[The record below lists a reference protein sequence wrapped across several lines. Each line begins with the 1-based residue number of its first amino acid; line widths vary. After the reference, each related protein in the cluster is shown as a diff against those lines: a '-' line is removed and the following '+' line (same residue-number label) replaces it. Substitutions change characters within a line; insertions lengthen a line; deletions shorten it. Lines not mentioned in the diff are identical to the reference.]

1 MGVVQGGYLP
11 FKIALDGLIV
21 DVCFSD
27 RFNFF
32 PATSNQQSAC
42 KFMSCESNVNRVQ
55 SGIENLSFLKNDT
68 FSWCRI
74 SLQVS
79 SSKTSFG
86 KLLTRPHQAPIEPRS
101 PFLTSSLSLIDL
113 SCTST
118 LVSSPDSSVD
128 FDKLCFEPVSC
139 TGSKALLT
147 EFRLDQTKE

>member
-1 MGVVQGGYLP
+1 MT
-11 FKIALDGLIV
+11 
-21 DVCFSD
+21 C
-27 RFNFF
+27 
-32 PATSNQQSAC
+32 
-42 KFMSCESNVNRVQ
+42 VQ

-86 KLLTRPHQAPIEPRS
+86 KLLTRPHQAPIEPE
-101 PFLTSSLSLIDL
+101 
-113 SCTST
+113 ST
-118 LVSSPDSSVD
+118 LLTASHSQLISHPSTLMPSPNSSIN

-147 EFRLDQTKE
+147 KFRID